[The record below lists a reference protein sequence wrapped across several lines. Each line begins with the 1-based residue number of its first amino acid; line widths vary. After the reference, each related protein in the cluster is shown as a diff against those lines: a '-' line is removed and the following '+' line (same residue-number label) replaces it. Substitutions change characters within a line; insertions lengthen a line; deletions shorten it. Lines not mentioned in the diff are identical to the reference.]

1 MPCPLFAW
9 LQPKLFPSLSLLSV
23 RQWLSFRLPRQNVYR
38 ELASP
43 MKFSVPSLEQR
54 ADQDLALAVRM
65 LR

>member
-1 MPCPLFAW
+1 
-9 LQPKLFPSLSLLSV
+9 
-23 RQWLSFRLPRQNVYR
+23 LPRQNVYR

-43 MKFSVPSLEQR
+43 MTSSVPSLEQR